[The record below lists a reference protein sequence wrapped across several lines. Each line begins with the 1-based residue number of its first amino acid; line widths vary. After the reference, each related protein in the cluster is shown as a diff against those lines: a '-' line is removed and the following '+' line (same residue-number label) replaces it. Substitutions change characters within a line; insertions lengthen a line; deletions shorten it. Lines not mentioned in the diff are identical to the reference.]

1 MVPARARMLRLLTTA
16 ATVGTLGVGRHKVNA
31 SLGRFMVIDKRKNV
45 APLASLFA
53 LVGLSP

>member
-1 MVPARARMLRLLTTA
+1 MLRLLTTA
-16 ATVGTLGVGRHKVNA
+16 ATVGTLGVGRLKVNA
-31 SLGRFMVIDKRKNV
+31 SLGGFMVIDKQKNV